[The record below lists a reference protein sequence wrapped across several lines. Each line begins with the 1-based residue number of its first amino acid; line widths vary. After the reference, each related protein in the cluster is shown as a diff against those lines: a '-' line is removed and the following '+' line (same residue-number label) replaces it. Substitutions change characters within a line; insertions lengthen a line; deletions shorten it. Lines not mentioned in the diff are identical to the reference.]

1 MFLPR
6 PAPILPKL
14 IKARVPVWVLAAVII
29 AQAAINTVGKP
40 DEPMCS
46 LKLERLHHSTS
57 VNEKT
62 GKDAIKLNITS
73 ECTSEQLKT
82 QLTVEIFTL
91 RNGREVS
98 IYTSD
103 PAIQIADKKNRKKA
117 IFLDFWVE
125 CIPGRTELYRGIAN
139 GIATLQDGRNIP
151 VSGNT
156 GNYLAVKC
164 QSKAK

>member
-62 GKDAIKLNITS
+62 GKDAIKLNITT

-82 QLTVEIFTL
+82 QLTVEILTL

>member
-14 IKARVPVWVLAAVII
+14 IKARVPVWVLAAAIV

-103 PAIQIADKKNRKKA
+103 PAIQIADKKDRKKA

-125 CIPGRTELYRGIAN
+125 CIPGRTELYRGIAD
-139 GIATLQDGRNIP
+139 GIATLQDGRNIH